1 MKQFIRSCGFALCLG
16 GALTILINVVIS
28 PFMPPSTNGGAVMLT
43 NIYLLR
49 QSASGVAALLLLA
62 GSIGLHLAQRPAS
75 GWLGT
80 IAFLISFVGGCS
92 LFAVEF
98 VDVFVLRAVAQVA
111 PETVAPLDKATLMNI
126 GFASAASL
134 FALGWILLSITA
146 WKTKMLPRRAAQ
158 ATLLGLFL
166 IPILQGTLGLAGA
179 IVGNFVFGGGL
190 IGLGWAL
197 TKTPARDE
205 NF

>member
-1 MKQFIRSCGFALCLG
+1 MKPFIRSCGVALCLG

-28 PFMPPSTNGGAVMLT
+28 PLMPASKDGAVVMLT
-43 NIYLLR
+43 NTYLLR

-62 GSIGLHLAQRPAS
+62 GSLGLHLAQRPAS

-80 IAFLISFVGGCS
+80 IAFLVSFVGGCA

-111 PETVAPLDKATLMNI
+111 PETVAPLDKAPLMNI

-146 WKTKMLPRRAAQ
+146 WKTKILPRRAAQ

-166 IPILQGTLGLAGA
+166 IPILQGTLGLVGA
-179 IVGNFVFGGGL
+179 IVANVVFGGGL

-197 TKTPARDE
+197 IKIPTPDE
-205 NF
+205 NS

>member
-1 MKQFIRSCGFALCLG
+1 MTKFIRSCGFALCFG

-28 PFMPPSTNGGAVMLT
+28 PFMPANQDGAVVMLT
-43 NIYLLR
+43 DVYLLR

-80 IAFLISFVGGCS
+80 IAFLFSFVGGCA

-98 VDVFVLRAVAQVA
+98 VDVFVLRAVAQIA
-111 PETVAPLDKATLMNI
+111 PETVGPLDKSPLMNV

-134 FALGWILLSITA
+134 FALGWILLSITV
-146 WKTKMLPRRAAQ
+146 WKTKILPRRAAQ
-158 ATLLGLFL
+158 ATLAGLFL
-166 IPILQGTLGLAGA
+166 IPILQGTLGLVGA
-179 IVGNFVFGGGL
+179 IVANLVFGGGL

-197 TKTPARDE
+197 TKTPTRE
-205 NF
+205 ESL

>member
-1 MKQFIRSCGFALCLG
+1 MHPFIRGCGIALCLG
-16 GALTILINVVIS
+16 GLLTILINGAIT
-28 PFMPPSTNGGAVMLT
+28 PFMPATKDGAVVMLT
-43 NIYLLR
+43 NVYLLR
-49 QSASGVAALLLLA
+49 QSASGIAALLLLA

-75 GWLGT
+75 GRLGT
-80 IAFLISFVGGCS
+80 IAFVFAFVGGCA

-111 PETVAPLDKATLMNI
+111 PEMVAPLDKAPLLNI

-146 WKTKMLPRRAAQ
+146 WKTKILPRRAPQ

-179 IVGNFVFGGGL
+179 IVGNLVFGAGL

-197 TKTPARDE
+197 TRTPAPKASS
-205 NF
+205 